1 MATSGAGSAAPHTDV
16 EVQALFLESRRYGRQ
31 PLHAA
36 LRIGWIGDDRR
47 MEYLAAVG
55 IDVSAGGIG
64 VLAAQRLRLSAL
76 VHVEMRDAGEAAV
89 GRVRNCIRADGGW
102 RIGIELTPAK

>member
-1 MATSGAGSAAPHTDV
+1 MATSGAGSAAAHHGAEGQV
-16 EVQALFLESRRYGRQ
+16 LFVESRRYGRQ
-31 PLHAA
+31 PLQAA

-47 MEYLAAVG
+47 MEYLAAAG

-64 VLAAQRLRLSAL
+64 VLAGRRLRLSAL
-76 VHVEMRDAGEAAV
+76 VHIEMRDGGEAAV
-89 GRVRNCIRADGGW
+89 GRVRDCIRAEGGW